1 MRLLVC
7 LLILCPILA
16 WSQPSTPASSE
27 SMTCF
32 KNSELAAF
40 EAAVQAE
47 MERTVKE
54 AVQAAVLPY
63 VAAVEK
69 KDRQLKALERQTRAL
84 KWLAG
89 ILGAGVVAFGVWA
102 VVK

>member
-27 SMTCF
+27 STTCF
-32 KNSELAAF
+32 TNSELAAF

-47 MERTVKE
+47 MERTIKE
-54 AVQAAVLPY
+54 AVEAAVLPY
-63 VAAVEK
+63 VEAVEK
-69 KDRQLKALERQTRAL
+69 KDGQLKTLRICLGVSVGVAVGALL
-84 KWLAG
+84 
-89 ILGAGVVAFGVWA
+89 WA